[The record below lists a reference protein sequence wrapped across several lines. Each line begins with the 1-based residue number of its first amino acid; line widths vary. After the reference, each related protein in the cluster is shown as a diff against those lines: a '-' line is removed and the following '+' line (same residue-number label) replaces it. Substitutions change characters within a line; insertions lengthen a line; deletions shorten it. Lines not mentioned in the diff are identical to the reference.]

1 VSQKNF
7 DRAMA
12 RLDVINGML
21 MLDDV
26 QGDVCAE
33 RNGWAAIYSWTGN
46 GKGGTR
52 EALKMLRKFSP
63 AGIEVHDPGAEGLP
77 SRKYWDKMFD
87 EGYVDRMVDRYGK
100 VIKAKPNLSL
110 AARQKL
116 TEWFGGSEVV
126 DHAGNPMIVYH
137 ASANEWETDA
147 FRRKTSAG
155 GTNSIG
161 YHFGTAA
168 AARERIQPA
177 VDDVAIWDWSRLAP
191 HTMAVYLRVENPLR
205 LRDIG
210 AWHDASW
217 LTSALKEAGIEATSK
232 TVAGITKELKALG
245 YDGIVYTNK
254 FEAIG
259 SESWVAFDPKQI
271 KSAIG
276 NSGLF
281 SRESDSLTDWIGD
294 TEEEAEEV
302 GPRERMRA

>member
-1 VSQKNF
+1 MNRDAKLNL
-7 DRAMA
+7 RAWM
-12 RLDVINGML
+12 G
-21 MLDDV
+21 
-26 QGDVCAE
+26 C
-33 RNGWAAIYSWTGN
+33 S
-46 GKGGTR
+46 K
-52 EALKMLRKFSP
+52 
-63 AGIEVHDPGAEGLP
+63 
-77 SRKYWDKMFD
+77 
-87 EGYVDRMVDRYGK
+87 
-100 VIKAKPNLSL
+100 
-110 AARQKL
+110 
-116 TEWFGGSEVV
+116 VV
-126 DHAGNPMIVYH
+126 DTQGRPMRVFH
-137 ASANEWETDA
+137 ASANQWETDA
-147 FRRKTSAG
+147 FRRKKSAG

-177 VDDVAIWDWSRLAP
+177 VDDVVTWDWSQLAP

-217 LTSALKEAGIEATSK
+217 ITTALREAGIEAKST

-281 SRESDSLTDWIGD
+281 SRESDSLTDWVSD
-294 TEEEAEEV
+294 AEEEAEEV
-302 GPRERMRA
+302 APRERMRA